1 MPNALYNL
9 GVYNEMGYG
18 GLSADLDMAMD
29 LYQRAAN
36 ASSTSALSAIE
47 NLKIKIANSKQR
59 KSSLLNRLKSIFTN

>member
-1 MPNALYNL
+1 
-9 GVYNEMGYG
+9 MGYG